1 MQLELSQ
8 VNEILEYFAEATAYN
23 LEHGNI
29 SYNKKNKYESVSKE
43 IVNQYRESQG
53 EEGQID
59 FVFKI
64 TDELYVRV
72 SCMAD
77 SYGKRTHNIIKF
89 VKPEEK
95 LVTVYES
102 I

>member
-8 VNEILEYFAEATAYN
+8 VNEILEYFANADSSQ
-23 LEHGNI
+23 LERGNI
-29 SYNKKNKYESVSKE
+29 SWGKKNDYELVSKE
-43 IVNQYRESQG
+43 VVSQYRESQG
-53 EEGQID
+53 EQGQID
-59 FVFKI
+59 FVFKV
-64 TDELYVRV
+64 TDELCVKV

-77 SYGKRTHNIIKF
+77 SYGEETYTRIKF
-89 VKPEEK
+89 VKPEQK

>member
-8 VNEILEYFAEATAYN
+8 VNEILEYFANADSSQ
-23 LEHGNI
+23 LERGNI
-29 SYNKKNKYESVSKE
+29 SWGKKNDYELVSKE
-43 IVNQYRESQG
+43 VVNQYRESQG
-53 EEGQID
+53 DEGQID

-64 TDELYVRV
+64 TDDLCVKV

-77 SYGKRTHNIIKF
+77 SYGEETYTRIKF

>member
-8 VNEILEYFAEATAYN
+8 VNEILEYFAN
-23 LEHGNI
+23 VSSSHLEKGNI
-29 SYNKKNKYESVSKE
+29 DWNKKNDYELISKE
-43 IVNQYRESQG
+43 VVNQYRELEG
-53 EEGQID
+53 YDGQID
-59 FVFKI
+59 FVFKL
-64 TDELYVRV
+64 TDSLYVKV

-77 SYGKRTHNIIKF
+77 SYGNETHNIIKF

>member
-8 VNEILEYFAEATAYN
+8 VNHILEYFANASSYH
-23 LEHGNI
+23 LERGNI
-29 SYNKKNKYESVSKE
+29 SWGKKNDYELVSKE
-43 IVNQYRESQG
+43 VVNQYRESQG

-77 SYGKRTHNIIKF
+77 SYGNETHNIIKF

>member
-8 VNEILEYFAEATAYN
+8 VNHILEYFANASSSH
-23 LEHGNI
+23 LEKGNI
-29 SYNKKNKYESVSKE
+29 DWNKKNDYELISKE
-43 IVNQYRESQG
+43 VVNQYRELEG
-53 EEGQID
+53 YDGQID
-59 FVFKI
+59 FVFKL
-64 TDELYVRV
+64 TDDLCVKV

-77 SYGKRTHNIIKF
+77 SYGEETYTRIKF

>member
-8 VNEILEYFAEATAYN
+8 VNHILEYFANADSHN
-23 LEHGNI
+23 LEQGNI
-29 SYNKKNKYESVSKE
+29 SWGKKNDYELVSKE
-43 IVNQYRESQG
+43 VVNQYRESQG
-53 EEGQID
+53 DEGQID
-59 FVFKI
+59 FVFKV

-77 SYGKRTHNIIKF
+77 SYGQETYTRIKF
-89 VKPEEK
+89 VKPEQK